1 MGFTF
6 TLRRF
11 RFLALAGLCAVLT
24 ITLAS
29 FLLREPESAVRPPP
43 PPKIAADIEQQ
54 TQAFSLSKSSGDHT
68 LYTIEAA
75 QVTHFKETDK
85 TVLRD
90 VSILLYG
97 KEGARRDRITS
108 SECEFDP
115 GSGSLFIAG
124 EVSMQLDSLLSGPPS
139 DAEQA
144 APNPVHI
151 ITSGLSFDQ
160 NTGVAS
166 TEQEVRFQFA
176 NGEGISQG
184 AIYNPQEQ
192 LLVLQAGIEL
202 SIRQRQD
209 GVPDG
214 APSRGPDRTMDTML
228 SGPDVEEQSNPEG
241 FTHVRASNLRFH
253 SGQRRIFLSAPVQIT
268 QGPRKIEAGDSEIVL
283 DSSHRVERA
292 LLGGRIHAIEQTQL
306 LFSEL
311 RAGRGVLEFTEQGKV
326 RRLLLEQNVD
336 WSADSKQAKREGQAQ
351 QVDLSFQNGLLER
364 IEAYDNVRIV
374 LHQPDNFA
382 PPSSPTEA
390 ATKEHNGKGTQ
401 ILSAEYAEMN
411 PGAGG
416 EGLRHLRTRASSTL
430 QLFPSKAGE
439 EKRTVSGETFE
450 MEFDP
455 ESNLTLF
462 AAEGSVRVVA
472 EATGGAQRRR
482 VTSSDQLQ
490 ITFVPGTQAVDRMQQ
505 LGNFHYQ
512 EAARQARAER
522 AYYSATSSATGD
534 GEEVVL
540 EGKPLVWDSSGKISA
555 QKIALKNSA
564 AEISAEGDVSTTYY
578 PSEAERNLYAGS
590 GPIHVVADRF
600 QYDGAAERAVYEGRT
615 RLWQGGNLLE
625 ADWLELDRRQGQL
638 VARHKIYSMFQKAE
652 GTAST
657 AGALPAAS
665 PSSGSTASSPSLPSH
680 SSLLHSGPFE
690 IRSDYL
696 IYQQTKQKALYQG
709 GVRMLNAASTLTSE
723 ELEIFFTPQPAMPEP
738 ASGPWRVERA
748 IATDG
753 VEIFQPG
760 RKGTGDRLEYL
771 PGEGEIRLFGNLA
784 TVSDTQWGTTQ
795 GARLTYFIGDDRI
808 FMDGKPGLQTETLH
822 QVKP

>member
-54 TQAFSLSKSSGDHT
+54 TQAFSLSKSSGDQT

-97 KEGARRDRITS
+97 KEGTRLDRITS

-124 EVSMQLDSLLSGPPS
+124 EVSMQLDAPLSGPLS

-176 NGEGISQG
+176 GGEGVSQG

-214 APSRGPDRTMDTML
+214 APGSTMDSML
-228 SGPDVEEQSNPEG
+228 SGQDVEEQSNQEE
-241 FTHVRASNLRFH
+241 FTRVRASNLRFH
-253 SGQRRIFLSAPVQIT
+253 SGQRKIFLAAPVQMT
-268 QGPRKIEAGDSEIVL
+268 QGQRKIEAGDSEIVL
-283 DSSHRVERA
+283 DSSHRVERT
-292 LLGGRIHAIEQTQL
+292 LLGGRIHAVEQNQL

-311 RAGRGVLEFTEQGKV
+311 RAGRGELEFTEQGKV
-326 RRLLLEQNVD
+326 RKLLLEQDVD
-336 WSADSKQAKREGQAQ
+336 WSADSRQAKREGQAQ

-364 IEAYDNVRIV
+364 IQAYDNVRIV

-390 ATKEHNGKGTQ
+390 ARETHDRVGTQ
-401 ILSAEYAEMN
+401 ILSAEYVEMI

-430 QLFPSKAGE
+430 QLFPSKAGG

-450 MEFDP
+450 MEFGP
-455 ESNLTLF
+455 KSNLTLF
-462 AAEGSVRVVA
+462 AAEGNVRVVA
-472 EATGGAQRRR
+472 EATGGTQRRR

-490 ITFVPGTQAVDRMQQ
+490 ITFVPGTQVVDRMQQ

-512 EAARQARAER
+512 EADRQARAER
-522 AYYSATSSATGD
+522 AYSSVTSSSTGD

-540 EGKPLVWDSSGKISA
+540 QGKSLVWDTSGKISA
-555 QKIALKNSA
+555 RKIVLNNSA
-564 AEISAEGDVSTTYY
+564 TEISAEGEVSTTYY
-578 PSEAERNLYAGS
+578 PSGSEGSLYAGS

-600 QYDGAAERAVYEGRT
+600 QYDGTAERAVYEGRA

-625 ADWLELDRRQGQL
+625 ADRLELDRQQGQL

-652 GTAST
+652 GTTST
-657 AGALPAAS
+657 TGALPVAS

-680 SSLLHSGPFE
+680 SSLVQSGPFE

-696 IYQQTKQKALYQG
+696 IYQQSKQKALYQG
-709 GVRMLNAASTLTSE
+709 DVRMLNAAGTLSSE
-723 ELEIFFTPQPAMPEP
+723 ELEIFFTPQPAMPQP

-753 VEIFQPG
+753 VAIFQPG

-771 PGEGEIRLFGNLA
+771 PAEGEIRLFGNLA
-784 TVSDTQWGTTQ
+784 TVSDARWGTTQ
-795 GARLTYFIGDDRI
+795 GARLTYFIGADRI
-808 FMDGKPGLQTETLH
+808 FADGKPGLQTETLH